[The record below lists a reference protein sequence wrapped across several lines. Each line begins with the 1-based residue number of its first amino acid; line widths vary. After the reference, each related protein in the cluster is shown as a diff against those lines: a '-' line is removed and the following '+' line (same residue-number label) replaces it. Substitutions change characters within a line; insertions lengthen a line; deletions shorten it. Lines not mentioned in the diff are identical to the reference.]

1 MKQSWFAR
9 IFQLL
14 LEPVSGNSLMPVRLL
29 HGFIS
34 AGFSPDDSDEERSKK
49 GLLSL
54 LALFGVVAGICLGI
68 HDVIFDYPTK
78 GLITFTYA
86 AVTVLGFLHFRH
98 TRRLELFRFIQLS
111 FILCMPFLA
120 QITHGGF
127 ILSGSAIIWSFGSP
141 VFAVM
146 FHGPSRSV
154 RWFVVYVVLV
164 VIAAVLDSTAA
175 TLEVVQRLSASPWF
189 FVGHLLG
196 ISLIIFMMVQY
207 FVYRLRCEQE
217 KSEALLL
224 NILPHSIASRLKHNQ
239 AAIADS
245 FANATILFADIVGFT
260 EISARLKPHELV
272 EMLNRVFSA
281 FDRLAEKHGL
291 EKIKTIGDAYMVVGG
306 LPLPR
311 ADHGAVVLDMAL
323 EMRKTIEELNAGAE
337 YPLKL
342 RIGINSGPVIAG
354 VIGIRKFIYDLWG
367 DAVNVAS
374 RMESSGLEGCIQVTE
389 DVFASNK
396 DHFIFE
402 RRGQISIKGK
412 GEMTTYLL
420 TGKKVIS

>member
-1 MKQSWFAR
+1 MKQFWFNR
-9 IFQLL
+9 IVKLL
-14 LEPVSGNSLMPVRLL
+14 FDPISGESLLPVRFLRS
-29 HGFIS
+29 FIS
-34 AGFSPDDSDEERSKK
+34 AGFSPEDTDEDRSKK

-54 LALFGVVAGICLGI
+54 LALFGFVAGICLGM

-86 AVTVLGFLHFRH
+86 AVTLFGFLHFKH
-98 TRRLELFRFIQLS
+98 TRRFELFRFIQLS

-154 RWFVVYVVLV
+154 RWFIAYVVLIV
-164 VIAAVLDSTAA
+164 VAAFLDQKAA
-175 TLEVVQRLSASPWF
+175 TLEAVQKLSGSPWF

-224 NILPHSIASRLKHNQ
+224 NILPHSIANRLKHNE

-245 FANATILFADIVGFT
+245 FADATILFADIVGFT
-260 EISARLKPHELV
+260 EISGKLKPHELV

-306 LPLPR
+306 LPVPR
-311 ADHGAVVLDMAL
+311 VDHGAAVLDMAL
-323 EMRKTIEELNAGAE
+323 EMRDTIEALNASAE
-337 YPLKL
+337 HPLKL

-389 DVFASNK
+389 DVFARNQ
-396 DHFIFE
+396 DRFVFA

-420 TGKKVIS
+420 TGKR